1 MVPAGKEGIMERQFL
16 KGNEAVAEAAIL
28 AGCRFFAGYPITPQN
43 EIPEYMARRM
53 PSVGGV
59 FLQGESET
67 ASVCMVY
74 GAAAMGTLAMTSSSG
89 PGISLKAEG
98 ISTLAGACLPAVV
111 VNVMRGGPGL
121 GAIQAAQSD
130 YLHATKAL
138 GHGGFRV
145 IVLAPSTVQEAI
157 DLTYKAFDLAVQY
170 RNPVMVLMDGW
181 IGSMMEPVTLPEA
194 KEPVTFSYTGWGA
207 KYFNPSGVGVNVV
220 TSCLLEPEYQE
231 LLNIRAGEMYEEWK
245 EKEVLAEEYLLDDAE
260 YVIVA
265 YGTAARAARTAIGE
279 LRGRGIRAG
288 MIRPVSLYPFPVEH
302 LKRLDRSRVKF
313 LMDTEMT
320 LPVQMM
326 DDIRLAVA
334 DAIPVHSCG
343 RSGGVILT
351 NEEIAEAVEQAIA
364 KEAR

>member
-1 MVPAGKEGIMERQFL
+1 MTKSRDPSVLPAGKEGIMERQFL

-98 ISTLAGACLPAVV
+98 ISTLAGACLPAVI

-157 DLTYKAFDLAVQY
+157 DLTYKAFGLAVQY

-181 IGSMMEPVTLPEA
+181 IGSMMEPVTLP
-194 KEPVTFSYTGWGA
+194 
-207 KYFNPSGVGVNVV
+207 
-220 TSCLLEPEYQE
+220 
-231 LLNIRAGEMYEEWK
+231 
-245 EKEVLAEEYLLDDAE
+245 
-260 YVIVA
+260 
-265 YGTAARAARTAIGE
+265 AA
-279 LRGRGIRAG
+279 
-288 MIRPVSLYPFPVEH
+288 
-302 LKRLDRSRVKF
+302 
-313 LMDTEMT
+313 
-320 LPVQMM
+320 
-326 DDIRLAVA
+326 
-334 DAIPVHSCG
+334 
-343 RSGGVILT
+343 
-351 NEEIAEAVEQAIA
+351 
-364 KEAR
+364 

>member
-1 MVPAGKEGIMERQFL
+1 MEKKFL

-53 PSVGGV
+53 PQVGGV

-74 GAAAMGTLAMTSSSG
+74 GAAAMGKLAMTSSSG

-98 ISTLAGACLPAVV
+98 ISTLAGAQLPAVI

-121 GAIQAAQSD
+121 GTIQAAQSD
-130 YLHATKAL
+130 YLHATKAM

-145 IVLAPSTVQEAI
+145 LVLAPSTVQEAI
-157 DLTYKAFDLAVQY
+157 DLTYKAFGLAVKYQ
-170 RNPVMVLMDGW
+170 NPAVVLMDGW

-194 KEPVTFSYTGWGA
+194 KEPVKNAYTGWGTR
-207 KYFNPSGVGVNVV
+207 YYNPSGSDVDVV
-220 TSCLLEPEYQE
+220 TSCLLEPDRQE
-231 LLNIRAGEMYEEWK
+231 LLNIHFGEMYETWARD
-245 EKEVLAEEYLLDDAE
+245 EVMVEEYLLGDAE

-265 YGTAARAARTAIGE
+265 YGTAARAARTAIGS
-279 LRGRGIRAG
+279 LREKGVKAG
-288 MIRPVSLYPFPVEH
+288 MLRPISLYPFPYDA
-302 LKRLDRSRVKF
+302 LKRLDKSRVRCI
-313 LMDTEMT
+313 LDTEMT
-320 LPVQMM
+320 LPVQMK
-326 DDIRLAVA
+326 DDIRLGVT

-343 RSGGVILT
+343 RSGGVVLT
-351 NEEIAEAVEQAIA
+351 NEDIEDALLRIIEEEG
-364 KEAR
+364 K

>member
-1 MVPAGKEGIMERQFL
+1 MEKKFL

-53 PSVGGV
+53 PQVGGV

-74 GAAAMGTLAMTSSSG
+74 GAAAMGKLAMTSSSG

-98 ISTLAGACLPAVV
+98 ISTLAGAQLPAVI

-121 GAIQAAQSD
+121 GTIQAAQSD
-130 YLHATKAL
+130 YLHATKAM

-145 IVLAPSTVQEAI
+145 LVLAPSTVQEAI
-157 DLTYKAFDLAVQY
+157 DLTYKAFGLAAKYQ
-170 RNPVMVLMDGW
+170 NPAVVLMDGW

-194 KEPVTFSYTGWGA
+194 KEPVKNTYTGWGA
-207 KYFNPSGVGVNVV
+207 RYYNPSGTDVDVV
-220 TSCLLEPEYQE
+220 TSCLLEPDRQE
-231 LLNIRAGEMYEEWK
+231 LLNIHFGEMYETWARD
-245 EKEVLAEEYLLDDAE
+245 EVMAEEYMLDDAE

-265 YGTAARAARTAIGE
+265 YGTAARAARTAIAS
-279 LRGRGIRAG
+279 LRDNGVKAG
-288 MIRPVSLYPFPVEH
+288 MLRPISLYPFPFEA
-302 LKRLDRSRVKF
+302 LKRLDTSRVRF
-313 LMDTEMT
+313 LLDTEMT
-320 LPVQMM
+320 LPVQMR
-326 DDIRLAVA
+326 DDIRLGVA

-343 RSGGVILT
+343 RSGGVVLT
-351 NEEIAEAVEQAIA
+351 NEDIEDALLRIIEEEG
-364 KEAR
+364 K